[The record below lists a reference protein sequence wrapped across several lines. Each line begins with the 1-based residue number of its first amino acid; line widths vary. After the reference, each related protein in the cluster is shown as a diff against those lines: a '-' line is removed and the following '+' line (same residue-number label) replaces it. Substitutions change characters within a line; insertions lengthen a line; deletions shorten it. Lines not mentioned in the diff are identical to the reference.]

1 MITLLTSPTS
11 PALAKNPMAWKF
23 RVTDSMGDL
32 YGAKPGTA
40 TLECNNGTFQIGDSV
55 TISWTDEEG
64 LAQSLTFSAVASPS
78 SIVQV
83 QAAPL
88 TLAGYEAIADKI
100 QAHYRIAPVFELSV
114 VENTPTNF
122 SIIATARDARFD
134 YEVVWDNADLSGTTA
149 VTDEAPVGDNTPDN
163 LQMLFEVYFESV
175 YGSGDYNRVATM
187 RGFPDQ
193 NGEAIFDVSHII
205 WREMLGDTA
214 SPPLPAFDNDVTV
227 LADNLRNYYVRYR
240 EQYDGISDVDR
251 AWVHLGTS
259 SAMLGGIAQ
268 ALFAETS
275 FLLGLDADSSLLT
288 WYPDGKTVAPAQP
301 EYLPWYNYTDST
313 KNVVVELVRYTAA
326 GAQAT
331 LFRMESGIDIEPQQT
346 ALVPVGY
353 DQLNINNT
361 DVLKYT
367 VRLVDET
374 SDYEGGSP
382 VYLSPART
390 FYVDHDYYEEQ
401 RFLMYLNSFFCPVTL
416 RCIGEHTKEVEVS
429 RQLSEQVLAPDYVS
443 DISQRYQYDY
453 AIEQYFTYR
462 TGFISRAE
470 MEALQELMAYNEI
483 YEVDSNGYIPLI
495 LEEDSFQITETRQQL
510 HSLTLPMRP
519 RLQAVSYSGSVAI
532 AVGSAGAWRTTGSSF
547 WQTTFGS
554 TWQIA

>member
-23 RVTDSMGDL
+23 RLADSMGDL
-32 YGAKPGTA
+32 YGAQPGTA

-100 QAHYRIAPVFELSV
+100 QAHYRIAPVFQLSV

-122 SIIATARDARFD
+122 SIIATARDASFD
-134 YEVVWDNADLSGTTA
+134 YEVAWDNADLSGTTT
-149 VTDEAPVGDNTPDN
+149 VSEEAPVADNTPDN
-163 LQMLFEVYFESV
+163 LQLLFEVYFESV

-187 RGFPDQ
+187 RGFPDL
-193 NGEAIFDVSHII
+193 NGEVIFDVSHIL
-205 WREMLGDTA
+205 WREMLGDT
-214 SPPLPAFDNDVTV
+214 STPPLPDFDNDVTV

-240 EQYDGISDVDR
+240 EQYDGISDTDR

-259 SAMLGGIAQ
+259 SAMLGGISQ
-268 ALFAETS
+268 ALFAESS
-275 FLLGLDADSSLLT
+275 FLLGLNEENSFLT
-288 WYPDGKTVAPAQP
+288 WYPDGKTVAPSQP
-301 EYLPWYNYTDST
+301 EYLPWFNYTDSA
-313 KNVVVELVRYTAA
+313 KAIVVQLIRYTAA
-326 GAQAT
+326 GAQAA
-331 LFRMESGIDIEPQQT
+331 LYRLESGIDIQPNET

-367 VRLVDET
+367 VRIVDES

-382 VYLSPART
+382 TFLSPLRT

-401 RFLMYLNSFFCPVTL
+401 RFLMYLNSFFCPVTV

-462 TGFISRAE
+462 TGFLSRAE

-483 YEVDSNGYIPLI
+483 YEVDSSGYIPLL

-519 RLQAVSYSGSVAI
+519 RLQPISYSGNVDI
-532 AVGSAGAWRTTGSSF
+532 AVAGTGAWRTTGSSF